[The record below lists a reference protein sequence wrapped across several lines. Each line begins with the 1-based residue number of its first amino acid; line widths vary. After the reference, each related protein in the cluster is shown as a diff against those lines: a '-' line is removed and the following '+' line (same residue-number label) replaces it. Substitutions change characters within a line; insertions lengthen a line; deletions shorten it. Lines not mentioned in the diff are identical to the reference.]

1 MSTANWIRI
10 ERALLDGEPFIIETA
25 PASGGQRIRIRF
37 ERKADTPIEDDT
49 VWPDAETA
57 RGRAFQMADEFIQQT
72 LR

>member
-49 VWPDAETA
+49 V
-57 RGRAFQMADEFIQQT
+57 
-72 LR
+72 